1 MSTNHLCSFLTG
13 SPIASMTR
21 RNGGKHV
28 CMKRRKNVQSHF
40 VLSFSGNNK
49 GWYAR
54 YTSILSSSKSVCLPL
69 GSSLT
74 RNHFR
79 ISCVQEQF
87 PKSFPL
93 VRSLLPLWKDGL
105 LLVRCSVFV
114 AVMSAVGVLVW
125 YAQLK
130 ARSFVEVQLL
140 PLVCSVLS
148 EYIQREI
155 DVGKV
160 QSVSPLGFTIET
172 CSIGTHREEF
182 SCGEVS
188 TVKIRIQP
196 YASLRSGRIVINAFL
211 SQPSILV
218 SQRED
223 FSWLGIPS
231 PSEGGLPKRHSSEEG
246 IDYRTRTRRFARE
259 ESYARRRS
267 ERVNAARAAAE
278 MGYIVPQGSS
288 DSLMVDVSKHNSG
301 HFGLPLSSSSLNCIN
316 NSIHCRDNHK
326 KDMGAEYSLKH
337 GELEK
342 SIWTGNYHCGI
353 NWPNI
358 IQIFMKH
365 RLKQVTFDG
374 LSAASALTAKQRNL
388 KRSAAAARAYFHNLD
403 KGKSDESSA
412 KGVDTPCGG
421 CESAETHGNKLMD
434 KPTYAK
440 GFDVDKDSLK
450 DCSMLDSTLE
460 TGECV
465 SERRGYFDSDGFA
478 HREFGTCI
486 FMHQIVPCWPI
497 DVLFGL
503 FRFPFVGNLPFF
515 NWFLEQVHKVK
526 SNFGVEAEDIAAEI
540 FEGVYQIHS
549 KGIEKV
555 LPITLESVF
564 FKQGSLML
572 LGYGDQEPRE
582 ILNANGYVKFQDHYN
597 RVHVQL
603 SGDCMGWRS
612 DISCNAGQLT
622 THVFVDTKEQKW
634 HANLKISSLFA
645 PLFERILDIPV
656 SLSQEELAVHMCM
669 LATDTFPNVYGQV
682 DVNGLSF
689 QIFDSPSCFSD
700 ITGTLC
706 FRGQRVFLHN
716 AGGYFGDAPIEASGD
731 FGINPD
737 YGEFHLMC
745 QVPSVEVNALMRS
758 LKMRPLMFPL
768 AGSITATFN
777 CQGPL
782 DAPLFVGSGNI
793 SRKGSYLVSDM
804 PPSFSSE
811 VVSKSTGA
819 VAAFDRIPFSHVSA
833 NFTFNLDNNVADLYG
848 IRATLLDGGEIR
860 GAGNAWICP
869 EVDWVLWFGCLHFD
883 TGGVC
888 HRRFDIKWAAPE
900 ANDSFADARGDIII
914 SHGCLTICSSAV
926 AFDLSTVIRTCY
938 LDNYLWQEEHTQYRQ
953 NMHLTIEGIDLDLR
967 MRGFELASLISS
979 TPFNALRPLHLKATG
994 KFKFQGKVARPN
1006 CLIDAKVPGSNGMT
1020 GLHIADNDK
1029 AILLGDISLS
1039 GIKINQLLLA
1049 PQLSGSLSISHEAV
1063 KIRNLPLDELE
1074 LASLRGAIQRVSA
1087 QWLYYDKLEITS
1099 GHWNL
1104 DSFESFYFR
1113 LFMRSL
1119 QSDGFHAEGLDL
1131 LEINE
1136 CNELTVNNP
1145 GGREL
1150 EMENANLNSR
1160 SSQFWQDNLI
1170 VVNWSS
1176 GSRAH
1181 LPPVK

>member
-1 MSTNHLCSFLTG
+1 MSTNHLCYFFTG

-49 GWYAR
+49 GWYTG
-54 YTSILSSSKSVCLPL
+54 YTSILSSSKNVCLPL

-114 AVMSAVGVLVW
+114 AVMSAVGMLVW

-140 PLVCSVLS
+140 PSVCSVLS
-148 EYIQREI
+148 DYIQREI

-316 NSIHCRDNHK
+316 DSIHCRDNHY

-342 SIWTGNYHCGI
+342 AFGLGTTTRRI

-365 RLKQVTFDG
+365 RLKQVTLDG

-412 KGVDTPCGG
+412 EGVDTPCGG

-440 GFDVDKDSLK
+440 GVDVDKDSLK
-450 DCSMLDSTLE
+450 DCSTLDSTLE
-460 TGECV
+460 TDECV
-465 SERRGYFDSDGFA
+465 SEMRGYFDSDGFA
-478 HREFGTCI
+478 HREFGKCI

-497 DVLFGL
+497 DVVFGL
-503 FRFPFVGNLPFF
+503 FRFPFVGNLPFS

-526 SNFGVEAEDIAAEI
+526 SNFGVEAEDITAEL

-555 LPITLESVF
+555 LPITLDSVF

-622 THVFVDTKEQKW
+622 THVFVDTTEQKW

-656 SLSQEELAVHMCM
+656 SLSQGRASGEVHMCM

-804 PPSFSSE
+804 HPSFASE
-811 VVSKSTGA
+811 AVSKSTGA

-848 IRATLLDGGEIR
+848 IRATLPDGGEIR

-869 EVDWVLWFGCLHFD
+869 EG
-883 TGGVC
+883 
-888 HRRFDIKWAAPE
+888 E
-900 ANDSFADARGDIII
+900 MNDSAMDINFSGKFLFDKVLQRYLRGDLQLMPFKIGNVNWEIKLSGSLVQPWCMSQMHI
-914 SHGCLTICSSAV
+914 FIFLMQV

-1006 CLIDAKVPGSNGMT
+1006 CLIDAK
-1020 GLHIADNDK
+1020 
-1029 AILLGDISLS
+1029 
-1039 GIKINQLLLA
+1039 
-1049 PQLSGSLSISHEAV
+1049 
-1063 KIRNLPLDELE
+1063 IRNLPLDELE
-1074 LASLRGAIQRVSA
+1074 LASLRGAIQRAEIQLNFHKRRGHGVLAVLHPKFSGMLGEALDVDVRWSGDVVS
-1087 QWLYYDKLEITS
+1087 
-1099 GHWNL
+1099 
-1104 DSFESFYFR
+1104 SFF
-1113 LFMRSL
+1113 L
-1119 QSDGFHAEGLDL
+1119 
-1131 LEINE
+1131 
-1136 CNELTVNNP
+1136 
-1145 GGREL
+1145 
-1150 EMENANLNSR
+1150 
-1160 SSQFWQDNLI
+1160 
-1170 VVNWSS
+1170 
-1176 GSRAH
+1176 
-1181 LPPVK
+1181 